1 MGILAIKEDLL
12 KKLRPVKF
20 GGGTVNEINKD
31 HSFVLKNDISVF
43 EPGTPDI
50 AGFFMFDKALD
61 FFNSIG
67 YKEHKTY

>member
-43 EPGTPDI
+43 EPGTPI
-50 AGFFMFDKALD
+50 LLVFLCLIK
-61 FFNSIG
+61 
-67 YKEHKTY
+67 H

>member
-31 HSFVLKNDISVF
+31 HSFVLKMIYQFLNQGHPILLVF
-43 EPGTPDI
+43 LCLI
-50 AGFFMFDKALD
+50 K
-61 FFNSIG
+61 
-67 YKEHKTY
+67 H

>member
-31 HSFVLKNDISVF
+31 HSFVLKTDISVF
-43 EPGTPDI
+43 EPGHLI
-50 AGFFMFDKALD
+50 SLVFLCLIK
-61 FFNSIG
+61 
-67 YKEHKTY
+67 H